1 MSVEKSI
8 DLTATGATIEDAVAE
23 AVHRASLT
31 VKGLTTFEIERIEGT
46 IGSDGEVTYRVLVRV
61 SFVIKERVH
70 E

>member
-8 DLTATGATIEDAVAE
+8 DLTATGATIEEAVAE

-31 VKGLTTFEIERIEGT
+31 IQGLTNFEIENISGT
-46 IGSDGEVTYRVLVRV
+46 IAEGVPSYRVRVRV
-61 SFVIKERVH
+61 DFVIKERVH